1 MTTEEM
7 IPIVI
12 GTAVGR
18 YPMEIANLL
27 NSTGVTIDAQNFN
40 SDELINAVFSGL
52 VNNAKFNSE
61 FSFWLTSNI
70 DKLS

>member
-52 VNNAKFNSE
+52 VNNAKFNRE

>member
-7 IPIVI
+7 LPIII

-27 NSTGVTIDAQNFN
+27 NSTGVTIDAENYN
-40 SDELINAVFSGL
+40 TDELIDSVFSGL
-52 VNNAKFNSE
+52 VNNAKFNRE
-61 FSFWLTSNI
+61 FSFWVTSNI
-70 DKLS
+70 EKLS